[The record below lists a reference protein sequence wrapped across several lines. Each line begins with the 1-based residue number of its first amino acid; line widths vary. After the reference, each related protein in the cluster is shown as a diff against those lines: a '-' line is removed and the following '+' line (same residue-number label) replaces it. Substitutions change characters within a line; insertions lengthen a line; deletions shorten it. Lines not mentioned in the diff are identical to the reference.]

1 MHVHRIDF
9 HATNISMKSLLYETR
24 FCDAANVRFL
34 SKQFHLLLVFV
45 HKRAVVFNQGIQG
58 LKMC

>member
-45 HKRAVVFNQGIQG
+45 HKKEHLEQWFSTRGSRA
-58 LKMC
+58 